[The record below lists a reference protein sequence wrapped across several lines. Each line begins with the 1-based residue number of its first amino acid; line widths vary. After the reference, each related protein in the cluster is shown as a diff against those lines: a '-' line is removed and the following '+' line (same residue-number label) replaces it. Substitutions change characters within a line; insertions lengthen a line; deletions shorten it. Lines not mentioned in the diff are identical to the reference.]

1 MGHKFYI
8 IAGCN
13 GAGKTTASFTI
24 LPQVLECE
32 EYVNA
37 DEIAKGLSPFHP
49 ERVPIDAGRL
59 MLKRITTLMQQH
71 ATFAIETT
79 LSTRSYESLIKKAH
93 KAGYKVILLFFW
105 LSSPDVAVQRVS
117 KRVSEGGYNIPEE
130 TIRRRYVSGIKNL
143 FSIYS
148 NIVDRWIL
156 VDNNTSHSVIFAES
170 ENGVNKIYDFEKY
183 KHLMKYNH
191 DGE

>member
-1 MGHKFYI
+1 MGHRFYI

-24 LPQVLECE
+24 LHQILDCE

-59 MLKRITTLMQQH
+59 MLERISTLMQKRV
-71 ATFAIETT
+71 TFAIETT
-79 LSTRSYESLIKKAH
+79 LSTRYYDSLIKKAH

-105 LSSPDVAVQRVS
+105 LSSPEVAIKRVA
-117 KRVSEGGYNIPEE
+117 KRVSEGGHNIPEDV
-130 TIRRRYVSGIKNL
+130 IRRRYIAGIKNL
-143 FSIYS
+143 FNIYS
-148 NIVDRWIL
+148 HIVDRWIL
-156 VDNNTSHSVIFAES
+156 VDNNTSKSVIFAEA
-170 ENGVNKIYDFEKY
+170 EDGINKIYDFEKY
-183 KHLMKYNH
+183 KLIMEYGH

>member
-13 GAGKTTASFTI
+13 GAGKTTASFSM
-24 LPQVLECE
+24 LPQILECE

-59 MLKRITTLMQQH
+59 MLKRITNLMQQH

-79 LSTRSYESLIKKAH
+79 LSTRSYDSLIKKAH
-93 KAGYKVILLFFW
+93 KAGYRVILLFFW
-105 LSSPDVAVQRVS
+105 LSSPEVAVQRVA
-117 KRVSEGGYNIPEE
+117 KRVSEGGHNIPEDV
-130 TIRRRYVSGIKNL
+130 IRRRYSAGIKNL

-148 NIVDRWIL
+148 HIVDRWIL
-156 VDNNTSHSVIFAES
+156 VDNNSSQSVIFAEA
-170 ENGVNKIYDFEKY
+170 EDGVNKIYDFEKY
-183 KHLMKYNH
+183 KQIMKYGS

>member
-1 MGHKFYI
+1 M
-8 IAGCN
+8 
-13 GAGKTTASFTI
+13 
-24 LPQVLECE
+24 
-32 EYVNA
+32 
-37 DEIAKGLSPFHP
+37 
-49 ERVPIDAGRL
+49 
-59 MLKRITTLMQQH
+59 
-71 ATFAIETT
+71 
-79 LSTRSYESLIKKAH
+79 
-93 KAGYKVILLFFW
+93 
-105 LSSPDVAVQRVS
+105 AVQRVS
-117 KRVSEGGYNIPEE
+117 KRVSEGGHNIPEE